1 MPLKEEE
8 LKEEQ
13 KEAATSGRGAVVS
26 RGETN
31 YRGEEAALVGMKLHG
46 GVDGKRVGERKC
58 ERSQS

>member
-31 YRGEEAALVGMKLHG
+31 YRGGGGGSFGRNAATWGSRWEES
-46 GVDGKRVGERKC
+46 RGEKV
-58 ERSQS
+58 